1 VRVRLGI
8 VADDLT
14 GANAVGAQVAETG
27 LPSIVTSDPAALAAW
42 AADLP
47 AAVLNVDSRADGPER
62 AAQKVRAAVAA
73 LRKWG
78 AGIFYKKTDSTLRG
92 NLGAEI
98 DAFREAAGA
107 ALLPFV
113 PASPLNARVT
123 VDGVQLVEGRPLAET
138 WVARRAIPPIPHSAV
153 AAILGQQSRAPV
165 AALLTAAG
173 REAAEALAVR
183 AWGCLGGNALT
194 APTTGC
200 YCGALSG
207 SRSER

>member
-1 VRVRLGI
+1 MRVRLGI

-14 GANAVGAQVAETG
+14 GADAVGAQLAETG

-73 LRKWG
+73 LREWG
-78 AGIFYKKTDSTLRG
+78 AHPAHPPLRRRRDS
-92 NLGAEI
+92 
-98 DAFREAAGA
+98 
-107 ALLPFV
+107 
-113 PASPLNARVT
+113 
-123 VDGVQLVEGRPLAET
+123 
-138 WVARRAIPPIPHSAV
+138 W
-153 AAILGQQSRAPV
+153 
-165 AALLTAAG
+165 
-173 REAAEALAVR
+173 AAEPCPRCGPPGGGGAGVTADALAVR
-183 AWGCLGGNALT
+183 AWGGLGGNALT